1 MNKDFPNI
9 AVVLYDN
16 LKPECA
22 DIAQNLID
30 LTEFKLCGQYQF
42 NLYQTK
48 TLTEELKKLADQG
61 YEWAS
66 IVAAGNFLQNQ
77 TLININ
83 DYQLLITYNYLELNL
98 KHLV

>member
-16 LKPECA
+16 IKPECA

-30 LTEFKLCGQYQF
+30 LTDFKLRGQYQF

-48 TLTEELKKLADQG
+48 TLTEELKKLADQ
-61 YEWAS
+61 
-66 IVAAGNFLQNQ
+66 
-77 TLININ
+77 
-83 DYQLLITYNYLELNL
+83 
-98 KHLV
+98 